1 MVDSYG
7 YGMDL
12 RVGWGTEHLHGA
24 NKMWEQYMVV
34 ALEVLARYP
43 AVPRIVI
50 ITTKTKAE
58 NCNHYD
64 KDESQEL

>member
-50 ITTKTKAE
+50 NYTK
-58 NCNHYD
+58 D
-64 KDESQEL
+64 QRQELDIIIP